1 MPNIM
6 ANALANCA
14 KYNPNG
20 EFLIYGDR
28 RITWSQLNE
37 RVNKLAS
44 ALHNQGIRRGD
55 NVILMFHNCPE
66 FFETNYAIQKL
77 GAVAVPMNYRFV
89 PREIVYQTQH
99 SGAVAFIFEELWLDQ
114 VKEALPELSGVKSF
128 IMKGQPQAGLLDY
141 EALIAANP
149 PTEPSVNVYEED
161 TCVICY
167 TGGTTGTPKGVML
180 TYKNHL
186 SLLDTMIKGMVP
198 RLHTMSLPE
207 TVRQRM
213 GLPKLAT
220 GLLENAVTRWILQR
234 TSLQNAMISAAKRL
248 IGTPLALRLA
258 QKQQIKQMMPSF
270 PMFHDAAYQMAILA
284 PITGNMTLVS
294 PVNPHFDPQEVC
306 VLIEREKPTL
316 LGNVP
321 TGWKKL
327 LQYKEISNYD
337 LSSVKIAATG
347 GGVCSAALKKKI
359 FDKFPGVIIAD
370 GFGQTEMTPTTSFK
384 IDLTPEGLKDRSVG
398 KPMVETRIV
407 DEEGRDVPLGSVGEI
422 IYRSG
427 TVMKGY
433 FKEEDKTA
441 EVIKDGWFYSGD
453 LGWIDEDGDIRVAER
468 KKECI
473 SSGGEKIFPGE
484 IEDILAEHPKIQ
496 DVCVIGVADD
506 TWGSSVRAVIRLH
519 AGDEASE
526 DEIIDWCRGR
536 MAGYKKPRSV
546 LFVSEFPISA
556 VGKVQRN
563 KVRELYGFALETSVT
578 TPPTEESVL
587 S

>member
-234 TSLQNAMISAAKRL
+234 TSLQNAMISAAKRM

-327 LQYKEISNYD
+327 LQYKEIGHYD